1 MSRHSPGLENETRS
15 SLSPPTQVTLSY
27 FALFL
32 FTLFAISFSLAV
44 IPGRVSLA
52 NFRALI
58 DDGTFLRGLGNSAL
72 VALAVSTTGL
82 AVASTAGYALSR
94 VRAFRR
100 SPAIPGLFVT
110 QVLPAAILLLPL
122 LFLLF
127 RLGLIS
133 SYLCVLIIYALTAL
147 PFCIWQMKRCYD
159 TIPIALEEAAVLDSC
174 SRWQLFYLIILPLA
188 APALVITALFSFLA
202 AWNESVVTAIVL
214 QDVEKYLLPLGL
226 NISQFNM
233 STQWG
238 LYAAG
243 ALLASLPV
251 LILFFVLSR
260 VLFSGS
266 AYHQSLTTHHLSSC
280 ARRGSNAQPS
290 APEADA
296 LSS

>member
-1 MSRHSPGLENETRS
+1 MSRHSPGLENETRI
-15 SLSPPTQVTLSY
+15 LPSPPTQVTLSY

-133 SYLCVLIIYALTAL
+133 PYSLRPDYLRPDC
-147 PFCIWQMKRCYD
+147 
-159 TIPIALEEAAVLDSC
+159 AA
-174 SRWQLFYLIILPLA
+174 ILHLA
-188 APALVITALFSFLA
+188 DET
-202 AWNESVVTAIVL
+202 
-214 QDVEKYLLPLGL
+214 LL
-226 NISQFNM
+226 
-233 STQWG
+233 
-238 LYAAG
+238 
-243 ALLASLPV
+243 
-251 LILFFVLSR
+251 R
-260 VLFSGS
+260 
-266 AYHQSLTTHHLSSC
+266 HHSDC
-280 ARRGSNAQPS
+280 ARGSRGAR
-290 APEADA
+290 
-296 LSS
+296 